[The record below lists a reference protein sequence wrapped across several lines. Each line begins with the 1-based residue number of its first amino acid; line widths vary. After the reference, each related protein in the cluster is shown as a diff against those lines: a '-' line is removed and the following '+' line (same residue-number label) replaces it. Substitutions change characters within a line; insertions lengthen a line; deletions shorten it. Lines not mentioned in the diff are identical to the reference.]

1 MIDFDLTLFEPDA
14 AKIKG
19 AAVMEVKEASTLNSI
34 EKANTDEKD
43 EYLIDLSEADSELE
57 YTLEINGKNT
67 FPKGDIQMI
76 KGKAKQGKTNTLL
89 CIMTA
94 LLSGEFLVIKSKVKD
109 CKLCYFATE
118 EHRRSVKRIAK
129 KVHRLCQWNPNIN
142 NDRYKVYSI
151 RKKNSK
157 ERVKYIEQKVR
168 EEKPDVVFIDG
179 VRDLLNDFN
188 NISESNE
195 IVSLLLCLSEEC
207 NCSIVSVLHTNKSN
221 FDSSPRGHLGT
232 EMQNKCSDVLEVSKD
247 KNVFCVEETESRNIE
262 VGKFAFTLN
271 ENGLPEYADV
281 SVVEKTNE
289 RIETMR
295 SRFSEVLQNG
305 KVLSHTEL
313 RKEYR
318 ELSGYKEVTGN
329 KHIDE
334 ALSIGII
341 EKDESGKY
349 KLCEVTI

>member
-14 AKIKG
+14 AKIKS
-19 AAVMEVKEASTLNSI
+19 ATVMEVKETSTLNSV

-43 EYLIDLSEADSELE
+43 ECLIDLSKEDSEPE

-76 KGKAKQGKTNTLL
+76 KGKAKQGKTQTLL

-94 LLSGEFLVIKSKVKD
+94 LLSGEFLVIKSKIKNS
-109 CKLCYFATE
+109 KLCYFATE
-118 EHRRSVKRIAK
+118 EHKRSVKRIAK

-151 RKKNSK
+151 RKKNSDARK
-157 ERVKYIEQKVR
+157 KYIEQKVR

-188 NISESNE
+188 NITESNE
-195 IVSLLLCLSEEC
+195 VVSLLLRLSEEC

-232 EMQNKCSDVLEVSKD
+232 EMQNKCSDVLEVTKE
-247 KNVFCVEETESRNIE
+247 KNVFCVEETESRNVE

-271 ENGLPEYADV
+271 ENGLPEYADLA
-281 SVVEKTNE
+281 VEKTDE
-289 RIETMR
+289 RIEKMKNI
-295 SRFSEVLQNG
+295 FSAILQNG

-313 RKEYR
+313 RKEYMKV
-318 ELSGYKEVTGN
+318 SGYKEVTGN

-341 EKDESGKY
+341 EKDENGKY
-349 KLCEVTI
+349 KLCEVTV